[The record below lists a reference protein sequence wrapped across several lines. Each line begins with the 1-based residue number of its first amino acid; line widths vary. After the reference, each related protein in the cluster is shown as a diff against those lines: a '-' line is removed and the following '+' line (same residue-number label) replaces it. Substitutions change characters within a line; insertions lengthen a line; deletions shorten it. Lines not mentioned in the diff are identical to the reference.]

1 MYLEIILYEYIS
13 LKIPRE
19 EDIYLNRIKYEQHNS
34 MHLLNA
40 QAKNIFTLKL
50 EILIDRLFN
59 FRNVDKISNLP

>member
-19 EDIYLNRIKYEQHNS
+19 EDIYLNRIKYEQQNS

>member
-1 MYLEIILYEYIS
+1 
-13 LKIPRE
+13 
-19 EDIYLNRIKYEQHNS
+19 